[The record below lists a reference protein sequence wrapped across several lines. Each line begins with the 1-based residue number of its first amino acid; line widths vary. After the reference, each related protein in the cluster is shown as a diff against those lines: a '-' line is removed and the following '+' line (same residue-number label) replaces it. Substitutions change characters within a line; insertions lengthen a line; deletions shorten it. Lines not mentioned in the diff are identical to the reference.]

1 MSKIEHPNI
10 IHLYDIMQDSLNFFL
25 VMDYCDHGDLLEHQ
39 RKQPRT
45 RFTEAQAVKY
55 LSHIRDA
62 FLCLRN
68 HNIMHR
74 DIKLENLFV
83 DKDDNLKIGDFGF
96 AKEGLDESF
105 TKLGSHNT
113 MAPEILLNI
122 FNQEK
127 KYDSK
132 CDLWSIGVVFHI
144 MLFGRKPYFCDLP
157 KADLNNFRH
166 MIRSL
171 KHFQVS
177 SLNLEGISA
186 ESSNLLS
193 RLLRKNPQERISKL
207 DQASANSSL
216 IPFSANTT
224 SKWTRPCWSNSNGSW
239 PKRPKNTTSGNCIF
253 STGQS
258 NLSQTTSFLA
268 RIVQ

>member
-39 RKQPRT
+39 RKQPQT
-45 RFTEAQAVKY
+45 RFPEAQAVKY

-68 HNIMHR
+68 NNIMHR

-83 DKDDNLKIGDFGF
+83 DRDDNLKIGDFGF

-113 MAPEILLNI
+113 MAPEILFNI
-122 FNQEK
+122 FNQQK

-157 KADLNNFRH
+157 KADLNNFRQ

-171 KHFQVS
+171 KSFKVS
-177 SLNLEGISA
+177 SLNLEGISI
-186 ESSNLLS
+186 ESSDLLS
-193 RLLRKNPQERISKL
+193 RLLRKNPQERISNN
-207 DQASANSSL
+207 DQVSETFLL
-216 IPFSANTT
+216 IPY
-224 SKWTRPCWSNSNGSW
+224 SKSMDLKLTLQC
-239 PKRPKNTTSGNCIF
+239 
-253 STGQS
+253 
-258 NLSQTTSFLA
+258 
-268 RIVQ
+268 

>member
-1 MSKIEHPNI
+1 MHKMDHPHI

-25 VMDYCDHGDLLEHQ
+25 VMDYCVQGDLLEHQ
-39 RKQPRT
+39 RKQPQT
-45 RFTEAQAVKY
+45 RFPEARAVKY

-68 HNIMHR
+68 NNIMHR

-83 DKDDNLKIGDFGF
+83 DAEDNLKIGDFGF

-113 MAPEILLNI
+113 MAPEIFFNI
-122 FNQEK
+122 YNDEK

-157 KADLNNFRH
+157 KSDLGDFRK

-171 KHFQVS
+171 KKFNVKEKTFEGVS
-177 SLNLEGISA
+177 IESA
-186 ESSNLLS
+186 D
-193 RLLRKNPQERISKL
+193 LLRGLLKKNPAHRMGTP
-207 DQASANSSL
+207 D
-216 IPFSANTT
+216 
-224 SKWTRPCWSNSNGSW
+224 
-239 PKRPKNTTSGNCIF
+239 
-253 STGQS
+253 
-258 NLSQTTSFLA
+258 
-268 RIVQ
+268 